1 MRDYRSIADTPF
13 ALVDLARSSFEIALD
28 LIYIENQYKLY
39 KERTSLGKPQELDVR
54 PDEIWDANTYT
65 TIRIQDNFD
74 DRFIGKNGLN
84 YRRMG
89 FNEVGLKVI
98 PVLPRDIA
106 LHALLPLINAMYKLG
121 LAPEDVMDMVLS
133 KGYSGNVVLRAE
145 AESLAYVGIGTIK
158 QSETLLEQLVLDCFK
173 EWIATDQ
180 NPVTSYKGTSLQR
193 LGDELNTANRL
204 MLVPGVDYTF
214 NSVRAING
222 ANGINTEVVFKPL
235 IFAGLFKEQKLQY
248 TRLNIDV
255 LNNLPKG
262 YLKPV
267 VIEKLPS
274 TYQELVPAINKA
286 FGLDL
291 VADEIVDGVVPYDVT
306 ELVLNVNENNSLA
319 WIGKIAFE
327 AIVSGKLHIKTAV
340 VDTDIGTIV
349 PPFDVDASVA
359 FDAHDSI
366 VRLIKE
372 KNPQTAQKLKST
384 DVVVSNVEVVASGP
398 YNSMA
403 RVSATPSSDY
413 YGGVE
418 VFYNRIPLS
427 VLGEEIALRS
437 AMPITL
443 QLVVDC
449 INKTKNAH
457 LTVDDV
463 EITVPTNLKVG
474 DVGTVTVRAKANSLG
489 WIGSVD
495 VAYLYGLPEEIDILH
510 IHVNFTLPG
519 PGYIT

>member
-13 ALVDLARSSFEIALD
+13 ALVDFARPSFEVALD
-28 LIYIENQYKLY
+28 LLYIENQYKLY
-39 KERTSLGKPQELDVR
+39 KERTKLGDPQELDVR

-74 DRFIGKNGLN
+74 DRFTGKNGLN

-89 FNEVGLKVI
+89 FNEVGLTVI
-98 PVLPRDIA
+98 PVLPRDVM
-106 LHALLPLINAMYKLG
+106 LHELLPLINEMYQLG
-121 LAPEDVMDMVLS
+121 LAPDDVMDMVLS
-133 KGYSGNVVLRAE
+133 KGYKGSVVLRAE
-145 AESLAYVGIGTIK
+145 PKSLAYVGIGIVK
-158 QSETLLEQLVLDCFK
+158 QRETLLEQLVLDCFK

-180 NPVTSYKGTSLQR
+180 TPVTPYTGTSLQR
-193 LGDELNTANRL
+193 LADELNAANRL
-204 MLVPGVDYTF
+204 NLRPGVDF
-214 NSVRAING
+214 NFTTVRSIDAAG
-222 ANGINTEVVFKPL
+222 SINTEVVFKPL
-235 IFAGLFKEQKLQY
+235 LFAGLFKEQKLQY
-248 TRLNIDV
+248 TRLNIGV
-255 LNNLPKG
+255 LDNLPKG
-262 YLKPV
+262 SIKPV

-274 TYQELVPAINKA
+274 TYAELVPAINKA

-291 VADEIVDGVVPYDVT
+291 VPDEILDSAVPYDVT
-306 ELVLNVNENNSLA
+306 KLVLKVNESASLA
-319 WIGKIAFE
+319 WIGEIAFE
-327 AIVSGKLHIKTAV
+327 AIVAGKLHIKTAV
-340 VDTDIGTIV
+340 VDTEIGTIK
-349 PPFDVDASVA
+349 PPFDVSANVP

-366 VRLIKE
+366 LRLIKE
-372 KNPQTAQKLKST
+372 KNTQTAQNLKST
-384 DVVVSNVEVVASGP
+384 DIVVSKTEALANGP
-398 YNSMA
+398 YNSKA
-403 RVSATPSSDY
+403 FVSATPSSDY

-427 VLGEEIALRS
+427 VLGEDIALRS

-443 QLVVDC
+443 QLVVDY

-463 EITVPTNLKVG
+463 EMIVPTNLKVG
-474 DVGTVTVRAKANSLG
+474 DIGTVTVRAKAESLG